1 MATPPSAPRARSIDP
16 KRETSRDRPRRAEL
30 HGWRKHWQRQQAP
43 SGHRTLVVPFGSR
56 SQRDATDPE
65 RGALSRRGE
74 LRLRPRY
81 HPSCAAVEPWR
92 AHLLA
97 VACVGAT
104 HPILLAGACSGFLR
118 SNARGRVPR
127 SVANPGLPPAPGRC
141 GVHSPYFSPSP
152 RAMRYQD
159 NGYRSRLVTGDLR
172 SAVRTGRP
180 RGERERPSGWN
191 ISSIAAP
198 RSRFRL
204 EPNDRG
210 FRSTPKTAWYGYT
223 PGDDSSRKTIVEP
236 WNLRR
241 CRQIGL
247 NNPWNLL
254 LPEIP

>member
-1 MATPPSAPRARSIDP
+1 M
-16 KRETSRDRPRRAEL
+16 
-30 HGWRKHWQRQQAP
+30 
-43 SGHRTLVVPFGSR
+43 VPFGSR
-56 SQRDATDPE
+56 SKRDATDPE
-65 RGALSRRGE
+65 RVALSRRGE

-92 AHLLA
+92 THLSA

-104 HPILLAGACSGFLR
+104 HPILLAGVNTGFLR
-118 SNARGRVPR
+118 SNARGRVPE

-141 GVHSPYFSPSP
+141 GVHSPYSSPSP
-152 RAMRYQD
+152 RAMRFQN
-159 NGYRSRLVTGDLR
+159 NGYRYRFESGDLR
-172 SAVRTGRP
+172 SAVRSGRP

-204 EPNDRG
+204 EPYDRG

-236 WNLRR
+236 CNVRR
-241 CRQIGL
+241 YRRIGL
-247 NNPWNLL
+247 NCSRCLL
-254 LPEIP
+254 LPEIT